1 MDDGE
6 PYSAAPLTWL
16 AAAFVAASSSAIV
29 QIGSDARWLAAI
41 GALIAQAR
49 AIPHAVAYAAVPSNG
64 WHDAPAL
71 GQLTFHGL
79 ESLFGDKGLVLAQIA
94 AVTTAVAVLALDL
107 RRAGARDGAAA
118 TVLLA
123 VVVAAPATFF
133 VVRAE
138 LFSLALFPVLVLL
151 LRSESQVPVAGASG
165 WSCRC
170 SRCGRTCT
178 AVFCSAS
185 ASLGAYLMLRR
196 ARAAPL
202 ESACVL
208 AAACAG
214 AARDARPARHRLV
227 LRRCPAR
234 RRRVGALRALGAA
247 LAPRSRSICSSS
259 RSPCRSSPL
268 RSAAVRRC
276 GSSCSSLA
284 LAVMSV
290 EARRNGIWLLLFA
303 ATPAARS
310 FGAWRVPL
318 VSRRLALACFAA
330 PLLIAVVGLSRPVAP
345 GGAGAPL
352 LERALSAA
360 HGGPILADP
369 LDAEQVAL
377 HGGRIWIGN
386 PIEAF
391 PRAHQRLYV
400 DWLRGRRGGDAILR
414 APIRIVLVE
423 RGSEPQ
429 KRLADGRASARW
441 HATSVPCSTRREPDR
456 RLRCDPGAQAAR
468 EPLPPALRART

>member
-6 PYSAAPLTWL
+6 PHSAAPLTWL
-16 AAAFVAASSSAIV
+16 AAAFVAASSTAIV

-41 GALIAQAR
+41 GALIARAR

-94 AVTTAVAVLALDL
+94 AVTIAVVVLALDL

-123 VVVAAPATFF
+123 IVVAAPATFF

-151 LRSESQVPVAGASG
+151 LRSESGFPSRRIWLVVPLLALWANLHGGVLLGFG
-165 WSCRC
+165 
-170 SRCGRTCT
+170 
-178 AVFCSAS
+178 V
-185 ASLGAYLMLRR
+185 LGAYLTFRR
-196 ARAAPL
+196 ARTARF

-208 AAACAG
+208 AASCLALLATPVLLG
-214 AARDARPARHRLV
+214 TASYYADV
-227 LRRCPAR
+227 LRG
-234 RRRVGALRALGAA
+234 GAVSEHYGLWGPLS
-247 LAPRSRSICSSS
+247 LHAPLDLLFIAIAV
-259 RSPCRSSPL
+259 PL
-268 RSAAVRRC
+268 VAFAVRRRPATWE
-276 GSSCSSLA
+276 LVLLAA

-310 FGAWRVPL
+310 FGAWRAPL

-345 GGAGAPL
+345 GGAAAPL

-360 HGGPILADP
+360 HGSPILADP

-377 HGGRIWIGN
+377 RGGRIWIGN

-400 DWLRGRRGGDAILR
+400 DWLRGRRRGDAILR

-423 RGSEPQ
+423 RGSKPQ
-429 KRLADGRASARW
+429 KRLAASSGFREVARDERA
-441 HATSVPCSTRREPDR
+441 V
-456 RLRCDPGAQAAR
+456 LYAAR
-468 EPLPPALRART
+468 T

>member
-6 PYSAAPLTWL
+6 PHSAAPLTWL
-16 AAAFVAASSSAIV
+16 AAAFVAASSTAII

-41 GALIAQAR
+41 GALIARAR

-79 ESLFGDKGLVLAQIA
+79 ESVFGDKGLVLAQIA
-94 AVTTAVAVLALDL
+94 AVSTAVAVLALDL
-107 RRAGARDGAAA
+107 RRADARDGAAA
-118 TVLLA
+118 AVLLA
-123 VVVAAPATFF
+123 VVAAAPVAFF

-151 LRSESQVPVAGASG
+151 LRSESRFPSKRIWLVVPLLALWANLHGGVLLGLG
-165 WSCRC
+165 
-170 SRCGRTCT
+170 
-178 AVFCSAS
+178 V
-185 ASLGAYLMLRR
+185 LGAYLTFRR

-202 ESACVL
+202 EAASVL
-208 AAACAG
+208 AASCLALLATPALLGSAAYYADVLRGG
-214 AARDARPARHRLV
+214 AVSERYGLWGPLSLHQPLDLLFVAIAVPLVVAVVRRRPAAWELV
-227 LRRCPAR
+227 L
-234 RRRVGALRALGAA
+234 
-247 LAPRSRSICSSS
+247 LA
-259 RSPCRSSPL
+259 
-268 RSAAVRRC
+268 
-276 GSSCSSLA
+276 A

-310 FGAWRVPL
+310 FGPWRAPL
-318 VSRRLALACFAA
+318 VSRRLAVACFAA
-330 PLLIAVVGLSRPVAP
+330 PLLIACVGLSRPVAP
-345 GGAGAPL
+345 GGAGVPL
-352 LERALSAA
+352 LERALAAA

-377 HGGRIWIGN
+377 RGGRIWIGN

-400 DWLRGRRGGDAILR
+400 DWLRGRREGDAILR
-414 APIRIVLVE
+414 GPIRIVLVE
-423 RGSEPQ
+423 RGSAPQ
-429 KRLADGRASARW
+429 ERLAERSAFRELARDGRA
-441 HATSVPCSTRREPDR
+441 V
-456 RLRCDPGAQAAR
+456 LYAAR
-468 EPLPPALRART
+468 T